1 MKRIIAVLMAIM
13 LIAVAG
19 GCVDKGPKE
28 ITEKPNNVVEDVEKP
43 EVEHPVV
50 VIEME
55 NGGKMKLELYPEYA
69 PLTVENFVTLAE
81 EGFYDGLTF
90 HRIVKGFMAQGGD
103 PEGTG
108 SGGSGKTIKGEF
120 AENGVKENTLAHT
133 KGVIS
138 MARTN
143 IKDSATS
150 QFFIMGAAN
159 QGLDGKYAAF
169 GKLIEGEDVLD
180 KIMDTPVEKASPTS
194 REVSSP
200 VEKVVIK
207 SITVLK

>member
-13 LIAVAG
+13 LISVAG
-19 GCVDKGPKE
+19 GCADKGQKE
-28 ITEKPNNVVEDVEKP
+28 NNVVEDAERP

-55 NGGKMKLELYPEYA
+55 NGDKMKLELYPEYA

-103 PEGTG
+103 PLGTG
-108 SGGSGKTIKGEF
+108 GGGSDNTIKGEF
-120 AENGVKENTLAHT
+120 AENGVKENTLTHT

-138 MARTN
+138 MARTK

-200 VEKVVIK
+200 VEKVVIN
-207 SITVLK
+207 SITVMK